1 MSVTRTTVRNG
12 RIELAVPGEWPDG
25 TEVLVDVT
33 PVPAEKI
40 GLDESEWR
48 DDPAALADWAAWLD
62 TIEPIQF
69 AEEDRSSRRDVT
81 AATGDHAAD
90 ERTNEVA
97 HPARRPEDYRR
108 HDQ

>member
-1 MSVTRTTVRNG
+1 VSVSRTTVRNG
-12 RIELAVPGEWPDG
+12 RIELDAPDELPDG

-48 DDPAALADWAAWLD
+48 DDPAALADWSAWLN

-69 AEEDRSSRRDVT
+69 AEDDSFTEKFRQFNIEAVRKQM
-81 AATGDHAAD
+81 AD
-90 ERTNEVA
+90 GVDE
-97 HPARRPEDYRR
+97 
-108 HDQ
+108 